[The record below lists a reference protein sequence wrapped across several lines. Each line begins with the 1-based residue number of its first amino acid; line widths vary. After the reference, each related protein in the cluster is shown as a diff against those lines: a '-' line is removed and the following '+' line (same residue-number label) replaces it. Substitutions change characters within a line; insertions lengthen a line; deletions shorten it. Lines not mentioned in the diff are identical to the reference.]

1 MFMVYIY
8 ILTIL
13 WVVYSLFRKPIY
25 FVHRKPYLTKNH
37 RVYRYIYHNSNI
49 FRYIYH
55 KAYLTKKVAN
65 QPGDFFTIH
74 FWLPLQSPCICQAT
88 TKPANHGRENV
99 VTLTSGSAA
108 HLRRPETHLDSKIS
122 LYIYI
127 YICRMYMHQHLQEIL
142 RY

>member
-37 RVYRYIYHNSNI
+37 KVYRYIYHNSNI

-55 KAYLTKKVAN
+55 KAYLTKKLAN
-65 QPGDFFTIH
+65 QPGDFFTTH
-74 FWLPLQSPCICQAT
+74 FLAAVAISLYRQAT

-108 HLRRPETHLDSKIS
+108 HLWRPETHLDSKIS

-127 YICRMYMHQHLQEIL
+127 YII
-142 RY
+142 